1 MELNEIEQNKVS
13 DVIHNL
19 QKWIP
24 DYKEEGSQEFIDVI
38 NKTVKL
44 LNKKQYKRH
53 LMFLV
58 NLM

>member
-24 DYKEEGSQEFIDVI
+24 DYKEEGNQEFIDVI